1 MLYNHIYLLYLSMIK
16 WAIFEMMYLVYH
28 LHQSYN
34 GDVVNILLAHFKAS
48 KQWEETTKDES
59 TGACL
64 SGWGYYVAKL
74 EQCTTT
80 LLAEAV

>member
-1 MLYNHIYLLYLSMIK
+1 
-16 WAIFEMMYLVYH
+16 MMCLVYH

-34 GDVVNILLAHFKAS
+34 DGVTNILLAHFKAW

-74 EQCTTT
+74 EQCTIM